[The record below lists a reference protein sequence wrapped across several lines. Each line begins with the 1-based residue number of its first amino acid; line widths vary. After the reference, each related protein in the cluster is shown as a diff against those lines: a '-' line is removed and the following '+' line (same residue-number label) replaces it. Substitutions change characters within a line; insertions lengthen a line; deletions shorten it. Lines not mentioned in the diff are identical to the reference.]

1 MSQVADNRGRLIEVE
16 DLIVEGTRVY
26 GFVEQYRKTYFE
38 DHGLEWCLDEIIA
51 RGMAEIKRQV
61 KTAET
66 QAKNR
71 VMGKLADTLNLT
83 PQQAKEILL
92 RALASQKQASN
103 QATTQ
108 S

>member
-1 MSQVADNRGRLIEVE
+1 MTQVADNTGKMIEVD
-16 DLIVEGTRVY
+16 DLIVEASRVY

-38 DHGLEWCLDEIIA
+38 DHGLEWCLDEIIT

-61 KTAET
+61 KTADT

-71 VMGKLADTLNLT
+71 VMGKLADQLNLT
-83 PQQAKEILL
+83 PAQAKEILL

-103 QATTQ
+103 VPNAT
-108 S
+108 